1 MMTAKISR
9 LCLRLVLV
17 LALLMAEWHTF
28 AHAVEHKLH
37 PDDRASCFICITAD
51 HLSHN
56 VPASHTGLLLSI
68 HSNPITHPF
77 SQAFW
82 DETVAFFYARGPPVV
97 RPF

>member
-17 LALLMAEWHTF
+17 LALLVAEWHTF

-37 PDDRASCFICITAD
+37 PDNKTCFICVAAD

-68 HSNPITHPF
+68 HSKPVIHPL
-77 SQAFW
+77 SQPFW
-82 DETVAFFYARGPPVV
+82 DKTVAFFYARGPPVV

>member
-9 LCLRLVLV
+9 PCLRLVLV

-37 PDDRASCFICITAD
+37 PDDRASFICITAD